1 MDLKH
6 FTKCLSSLIYP
17 PTQESP
23 FRQSQVQM
31 IRPRLIFMQEKKKFI
46 SKNKIILICVFLV
59 FPFWVRFGKYGMV
72 WNGGCHSTLQ
82 PQAPG

>member
-1 MDLKH
+1 MELKH

-31 IRPRLIFMQEKKKFI
+31 IRPGLIFMQEKKKFI
-46 SKNKIILICVFLV
+46 SKNKIILI
-59 FPFWVRFGKYGMV
+59 
-72 WNGGCHSTLQ
+72 
-82 PQAPG
+82 